1 MEVFTTF
8 ICFILQ
14 WEHSFLQHESTQTSQ
29 LLLYFYTIHVI
40 CSQERRGKGAGMA
53 PYDSVPGFG
62 ENIYS
67 LKGKTLKI
75 KTIILIK
82 MTLTPYIFN
91 LAK

>member
-1 MEVFTTF
+1 MEVFTIF

-14 WEHSFLQHESTQTSQ
+14 WEHSFLQHKSTQTSQ
-29 LLLYFYTIHVI
+29 LLLYFNTIHVI

-53 PYDSVPGFG
+53 PYDSVPGVG

-67 LKGKTLKI
+67 LKGKILRI
-75 KTIILIK
+75 ETIILMK
-82 MTLTPYIFN
+82 MALTLYIFN